1 MRASAAIPL
10 LFPAVPITV
19 EAGRRWYFD
28 GGTRL
33 NTPIKPALELGARR
47 VIVVALN
54 SLAPRSQPP
63 RERRPDVLDG
73 AAQLIQTVLVDP
85 LVNDVHTLATINE
98 MLADSSAAK
107 IAANERR
114 TGRRRVPYMLIAP
127 EDPEAVGRLATEIY
141 LRHYSSPLALARSPN
156 VAALGRLVDAGRDA
170 SHGELFSYLFFARE
184 FADGLIELGRRDA
197 ERWLEQAHED
207 GHWQLGPLP

>member
-10 LFPAVPITV
+10 LFPAVPIGA
-19 EAGRRWYFD
+19 EADRRWYFD
-28 GGTRL
+28 GGSRL
-33 NTPIKPALELGARR
+33 NSPIKPALALGARR

-54 SLAPRSQPP
+54 SLKPRSQPK

-73 AAQLIQTVLVDP
+73 ATQLIQAVLVDP
-85 LVNDVHTLATINE
+85 LINDVRTLATINE
-98 MLADSSAAK
+98 MLADGSTAK
-107 IAANERR
+107 VAVHEQR

-127 EDPEAVGRLATEIY
+127 EDPEAVGRLAAETY
-141 LRHYSSPLALARSPN
+141 LRHYGSPLALARSPN
-156 VAALGRLVDAGRDA
+156 VAALGRLVNAGSDAG
-170 SHGELFSYLFFARE
+170 HGELLSYLFFARE

-197 ERWLEQAHED
+197 ERWLGEAHDD